1 MINNVII
8 VGRLCH
14 DPVLNTIDEGITVC
28 NLTLAVTRPF
38 KDMNTGEYGTDFI
51 NVSLWFGISKIAYDY
66 TSKGDI
72 IGIKGR
78 LTSKTKEI
86 NGTKRANDM
95 IDSCVLGF
103 FKIIF
108 AINGE
113 RVTTKIINIT
123 LVIKAIADDVIIIF
137 AVLSGL
143 AAIFVAIVVGKL
155 NCIMLIK
162 KT

>member
-86 NGTKRANDM
+86 NGTKISTLELIGEKISFIQLNKSRDGLKINDENFE
-95 IDSCVLGF
+95 INESEFD
-103 FKIIF
+103 IIEKD
-108 AINGE
+108 N
-113 RVTTKIINIT
+113 
-123 LVIKAIADDVIIIF
+123 
-137 AVLSGL
+137 
-143 AAIFVAIVVGKL
+143 
-155 NCIMLIK
+155 
-162 KT
+162 

>member
-86 NGTKRANDM
+86 NGTKINTLELIGEKISFIQLNKSRDGLKINDENFE
-95 IDSCVLGF
+95 INESEFD
-103 FKIIF
+103 IIEKD
-108 AINGE
+108 N
-113 RVTTKIINIT
+113 
-123 LVIKAIADDVIIIF
+123 
-137 AVLSGL
+137 
-143 AAIFVAIVVGKL
+143 
-155 NCIMLIK
+155 
-162 KT
+162 

>member
-86 NGTKRANDM
+86 NGTKISTLELIGEKISFIQLNKSKDGLKINDENFE
-95 IDSCVLGF
+95 INESEFD
-103 FKIIF
+103 IIEKD
-108 AINGE
+108 N
-113 RVTTKIINIT
+113 
-123 LVIKAIADDVIIIF
+123 
-137 AVLSGL
+137 
-143 AAIFVAIVVGKL
+143 
-155 NCIMLIK
+155 
-162 KT
+162 

>member
-28 NLTLAVTRPF
+28 NLSLAVTRPF

-86 NGTKRANDM
+86 NGTKISTLELIGEKISFIQLNKSRDGLKINDENFE
-95 IDSCVLGF
+95 INESEFD
-103 FKIIF
+103 IIEKD
-108 AINGE
+108 N
-113 RVTTKIINIT
+113 
-123 LVIKAIADDVIIIF
+123 
-137 AVLSGL
+137 
-143 AAIFVAIVVGKL
+143 
-155 NCIMLIK
+155 
-162 KT
+162 

>member
-86 NGTKRANDM
+86 NGTK
-95 IDSCVLGF
+95 ISTLELIGE
-103 FKIIF
+103 KISFIQLNKSRDGLK
-108 AINGE
+108 INE
-113 RVTTKIINIT
+113 ENFEINESEFDIIEKDN
-123 LVIKAIADDVIIIF
+123 
-137 AVLSGL
+137 
-143 AAIFVAIVVGKL
+143 
-155 NCIMLIK
+155 
-162 KT
+162 

>member
-38 KDMNTGEYGTDFI
+38 KDLNTGEYGTDFI
-51 NVSLWFGISKIAYDY
+51 NASLWFGISKIAHDY

-86 NGTKRANDM
+86 NGTKISTLELIGEKISFIQLNKSKDGLKINDENFE
-95 IDSCVLGF
+95 INESEFD
-103 FKIIF
+103 IIE
-108 AINGE
+108 N
-113 RVTTKIINIT
+113 
-123 LVIKAIADDVIIIF
+123 DD
-137 AVLSGL
+137 
-143 AAIFVAIVVGKL
+143 
-155 NCIMLIK
+155 
-162 KT
+162 